1 MLKRCNFAGWC
12 SRCGSS
18 SPSGSLSLLFLF
30 LFLRSA
36 TRALASSSFVPF
48 SSAAV
53 NSFSGGRSSLI
64 ISKRSFFQVNNRRFG
79 IFQPRPR
86 LRLAEHLPVHGRS
99 AVLAPSAFSF
109 HVCLE
114 QGFSAKAAG
123 SLCYGVGW
131 RLRTPV
137 AFTHVGFVARGA
149 VSLDGIRRRGE
160 QQAFEC
166 LKPTSRK
173 RSPVSSQQRLP
184 QTI

>member
-18 SPSGSLSLLFLF
+18 SPSGSLSLRFFSFFAFCHESLGKLFVCAFLF
-30 LFLRSA
+30 
-36 TRALASSSFVPF
+36 SSSQQLFRWAQFIDHFNEV
-48 SSAAV
+48 
-53 NSFSGGRSSLI
+53 
-64 ISKRSFFQVNNRRFG
+64 FFQVNNRRFG

-86 LRLAEHLPVHGRS
+86 LRLAEHLPVHGHS
-99 AVLAPSAFSF
+99 AFLAPSAFSF